1 VSLPAPDRSDGR
13 HDEISQ
19 RTKGKRSM
27 NTSITAES
35 IGMYN
40 DSDLIAQLAAVLAK
54 QLRPTLP
61 IEIDL

>member
-1 VSLPAPDRSDGR
+1 
-13 HDEISQ
+13 
-19 RTKGKRSM
+19 M